1 MAYWKKLD
9 TIEQILIE
17 KNKLY
22 PFETLEQWVMHM
34 MNTKGVSMSGLHREL
49 SGMVKKFLPDMIFP
63 TQSTLYNY
71 LGQKGYTLQ
80 TVIIPFGQEVQILDK
95 IDAY

>member
-17 KNKLY
+17 NDELY
-22 PFETLEQWVMHM
+22 PFETLEQWIIHT
-34 MNTKGVSMSGLHREL
+34 MNTKGLSMSGLYREL
-49 SGMVKKFLPDMIFP
+49 SGMVKKLLPDMIFP